1 MLAHAQLLR
10 LGAEREA
17 DQLRQVQDGEAE
29 VAVDDLGRLRLL
41 HVEVE
46 VAERAGGDEAVGAG
60 VDRVADVGAGLA
72 QRGLAVHRDHRE
84 AAAFAGAVVLDDLA
98 AERLDHL
105 LQVDV
110 AVGEL
115 AVAEALLRADDVAA
129 VEGADPEAGERPLD
143 LRGEAVEAVVLD
155 QQPEE
160 VLVVP
165 EAVLVLLVGEAL
177 AARAPR

>member
-1 MLAHAQLLR
+1 MLAHPQLLR
-10 LGAEREA
+10 LGAERQA

-29 VAVDDLGRLRLL
+29 VAVDDLGRLGLL

-84 AAAFAGAVVLDDLA
+84 AAALAGAVVLDDLA

-110 AVGEL
+110 AVGVL
-115 AVAEALLRADDVAA
+115 LVAEALLRAHDVAA
-129 VEGADPEAGERPLD
+129 VEGPDPQAGERPLD
-143 LRGEAVEAVVLD
+143 LLGEAVEAVVLD

-160 VLVVP
+160 VLVG